1 MNGFGDVAKLSQEQG
16 RKLGVKGLAL
26 SREVGERVDID
37 LPCGNVAKI
46 WTVATDGNNV
56 KSVYSFPREY
66 RIRRSEIDQR
76 DANGLDHSKL
86 EIDQ

>member
-1 MNGFGDVAKLSQEQG
+1 MPKISKEQG

-26 SREVGERVDID
+26 SREVGECVDID

-46 WTVATDGNNV
+46 WTVASDGANV

-66 RIRRSEIDQR
+66 RIRRSELDGR
-76 DANGLDHSKL
+76 DANGLDHSKV
-86 EIDQ
+86 EVEQ